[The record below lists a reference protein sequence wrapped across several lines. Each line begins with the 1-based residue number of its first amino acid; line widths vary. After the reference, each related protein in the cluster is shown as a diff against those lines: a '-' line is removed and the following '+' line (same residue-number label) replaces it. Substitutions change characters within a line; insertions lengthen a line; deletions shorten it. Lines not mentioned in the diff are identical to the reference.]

1 MIKFAT
7 FITRFISSL
16 DFLRKTYFVCHN
28 NKFFFKQ
35 SEFKLAGTEWER
47 HIIDHFKVSNT
58 DAKSSEQLRLVDID
72 NIGKYYPST
81 PDAGIKSEILV
92 ELLRSASHEKKRVI
106 LSLLV

>member
-7 FITRFISSL
+7 FITRFTSSL
-16 DFLRKTYFVCHN
+16 TFYIKLNLFAIAVS
-28 NKFFFKQ
+28 FFIN

-72 NIGKYYPST
+72 NIAKYYPST

-106 LSLLV
+106 

>member
-7 FITRFISSL
+7 FITHFTSSFIFCIKLNFSV
-16 DFLRKTYFVCHN
+16 KAIT
-28 NKFFFKQ
+28 FFFIK

-72 NIGKYYPST
+72 NIAKYYPST

-92 ELLRSASHEKKRVI
+92 ELLRSASHEKKK
-106 LSLLV
+106 SN